1 MSRPRRSPLALLLL
15 LALAAPAVAQN
26 APGAHG
32 PPLAVRP
39 MAPTPP
45 MGWNSWNKFGCQI
58 DEALIRETA
67 DAMVAHGMKAAG
79 YRYVNI
85 DDCWM
90 AKARDAAGNLQ
101 PDPVRFPHGIKA
113 LADYVHSKGLKLGI
127 YSSAGTATCQNFPAS
142 LDHETADATTFAAWG
157 VDYLKYDNCNNEK
170 RPALARYRAMGLA
183 LRATNRPMV
192 FSLCEWGEN
201 HPWHWGREVGGN
213 LWRTT
218 GDIEDKWPSVL
229 KILDRQDSIARF
241 AGPNG
246 WNDPDMLEVGNGG
259 MSDTEYRAH
268 FSLWALLN
276 APLIAGNDLR
286 SMSPATRA
294 ILTNRDV
301 IAVDQDWGGRQGSRL
316 KREGDLEVWSKP
328 MKDGGRAVVLLSR
341 GDGGQIGVTMQELG
355 LPRRSGGY
363 VARELW
369 THASEPV
376 TAAAELHAG
385 LSGHSVLM
393 FLVEPAGARGGR

>member
-1 MSRPRRSPLALLLL
+1 M
-15 LALAAPAVAQN
+15 
-26 APGAHG
+26 
-32 PPLAVRP
+32 
-39 MAPTPP
+39 
-45 MGWNSWNKFGCQI
+45 
-58 DEALIRETA
+58 
-67 DAMVAHGMKAAG
+67 
-79 YRYVNI
+79 
-85 DDCWM
+85 
-90 AKARDAAGNLQ
+90 
-101 PDPVRFPHGIKA
+101 
-113 LADYVHSKGLKLGI
+113 
-127 YSSAGTATCQNFPAS
+127 
-142 LDHETADATTFAAWG
+142 
-157 VDYLKYDNCNNEK
+157 DYLKYDNCNNEK
-170 RPALARYRAMGLA
+170 RPAPARYRTMGLA
-183 LRATNRPMV
+183 LRATNRPIV

-218 GDIEDKWPSVL
+218 GDIQDRWASVL

-286 SMSPATRA
+286 SMSAATRE

-316 KREGDLEVWSKP
+316 KSDGGYDVWSKP
-328 MKDGGRAVVLLSR
+328 MKDGGRAVVVLNR
-341 GDGGQIGVTMQELG
+341 GDSAAPATTITVALKELG
-355 LPRRSGGY
+355 LRERKGGY

-369 THASEPV
+369 THTSSPMLGPGELRASVEP
-376 TAAAELHAG
+376 
-385 LSGHSVLM
+385 HSALM
-393 FLVEPAGARGGR
+393 FLIEPARGQGGH